1 MVAEKIKYRMA
12 GLANIIEVKRL
23 SFAYGD
29 HKVFSDVS
37 LSIPGNQF
45 TVFMGQN
52 GSGKSTLLRLMAG
65 LIPYNTGS
73 VLINGQELRDLRPDK
88 RAGSIGFLAQKHRA
102 VFPFTV
108 EEVVLTGRAARV
120 AYIPTRKDI
129 QVTRE
134 AIEMAGIEH
143 LKDRL
148 YTELSGGEQQL
159 VMIARTL
166 AQQPEIIL
174 FDEPVSHLDYN
185 NQIKIMGLIRQLIN
199 QGLTIV
205 AVLHDPNLAFHFGDR
220 FVYIHNR
227 NVYEVKEGKPWEHKL
242 VRDVFHEDIEIITYK
257 GKCVFVP

>member
-1 MVAEKIKYRMA
+1 MA
-12 GLANIIEVKRL
+12 GLANIIEVNRL
-23 SFAYGD
+23 SFAYGQNE
-29 HKVFSDVS
+29 VLSDVS
-37 LSIPGNQF
+37 LNIARNQF
-45 TVFMGQN
+45 TVILGQN
-52 GSGKSTLLRLMAG
+52 GSGKSTLMRLLAG
-65 LIPYNTGS
+65 LIPYHSGS
-73 VLINGQELRDLRPDK
+73 VRIHDKELRDLKASD
-88 RAGSIGFLAQKHRA
+88 RAKSIGFLAQKHKA

-108 EEVVLTGRAARV
+108 EEVVMTGRAARV
-120 AYIPTRKDI
+120 IYIPTKKDI
-129 QVTRE
+129 LVTRE

-166 AQQPEIIL
+166 AQQPETIL

-185 NQIKIMGLIRQLIN
+185 NQIKIMGFIRQLIN

-227 NVYEVKEGKPWEHKL
+227 HVYEVKEGKPWEHKL
-242 VRDVFHEDIEIITYK
+242 VREVFHEDIEIIEYE
-257 GKCVFVP
+257 GKCVFLPSYSFS